1 MTLDPAAANGD
12 GPADDSALAGVP
24 KDISALERASQT
36 CRRAVGAGFHWKEAR
51 GALGK
56 LEEELDELREVLPLE
71 VLKGAMKGSPNPIPE
86 GPERERIEHE
96 LGDVLMAAAF
106 VGGYLGLSPEALC
119 HRALERFDARFR
131 VMETDLGGSF
141 ADATMD
147 EMLVAWSRAKRLLD
161 DSPSKDGSANPGGPV
176 PGQAADPQSDSP

>member
-1 MTLDPAAANGD
+1 MR
-12 GPADDSALAGVP
+12 DDDLRDEQDKSALAGIS
-24 KDISALERASQT
+24 KDVSALERASET

-71 VLKGAMKGSPNPIPE
+71 VLKSAMEGRPNSLPE
-86 GPERERIEHE
+86 GAERERIEHE

-106 VGGYLGLSPEALC
+106 VGGYLGLSPEELC

-131 VMETDLGGSF
+131 LMEKDLGGSF
-141 ADATMD
+141 AHSTMD
-147 EMLVAWSRAKRLLD
+147 EMLIAWTRAKRLLD
-161 DSPSKDGSANPGGPV
+161 PDSPQP
-176 PGQAADPQSDSP
+176 SDL

>member
-1 MTLDPAAANGD
+1 MDADEPQ
-12 GPADDSALAGVP
+12 DDSALAGVP

-56 LEEELDELREVLPLE
+56 LEEELDELREVLPIE
-71 VLKGAMKGSPNPIPE
+71 VLKGAMKGSPNPIPD
-86 GPERERIEHE
+86 GPERRRIEHE

-119 HRALERFDARFR
+119 HKALERFDARFR
-131 VMETDLGGSF
+131 IMEKDLGGSF
-141 ADATMD
+141 AEATMD

-161 DSPSKDGSANPGGPV
+161 APTSQDDTP
-176 PGQAADPQSDSP
+176 

>member
-1 MTLDPAAANGD
+1 MT
-12 GPADDSALAGVP
+12 DDSDSQA
-24 KDISALERASQT
+24 SALDGVVRDASALVRARET

-71 VLKGAMKGSPNPIPE
+71 VLKGAMKGSPNPVPE
-86 GPERERIEHE
+86 GETRRLIESE

-106 VGGYLGLSPEALC
+106 LGGYLGLDPEAMC

-131 VMETDLGGSF
+131 IMEDDLGGSF
-141 ADATMD
+141 ATATMD
-147 EMLVAWSRAKRLLD
+147 EMLVAWTRAKRLLE
-161 DSPSKDGSANPGGPV
+161 SSRSSREPTE
-176 PGQAADPQSDSP
+176 

>member
-1 MTLDPAAANGD
+1 MAAD
-12 GPADDSALAGVP
+12 EERDESALAGVP
-24 KDISALERASQT
+24 KDTSALERASQT

-131 VMETDLGGSF
+131 IMEKDLGGSF
-141 ADATMD
+141 KDATMD
-147 EMLVAWSRAKRLLD
+147 EMLVAWTRAKRLLD
-161 DSPSKDGSANPGGPV
+161 SPT
-176 PGQAADPQSDSP
+176 SPNESQ